1 MPSESG
7 LELVEYNV
15 AILPDSVEEKSPGG
29 IILISSDRKEWEVQ
43 EGTLDALS
51 PHAFSYAKWPDG
63 ARIPQVGDR
72 VLFAKYAGSLIERNG
87 RKVRICKDKDIIAV
101 VERASV
107 HLAAAA

>member
-1 MPSESG
+1 MSESG

-15 AILPDSVEEKSPGG
+15 AILPDAVEQVSPGG
-29 IILISSDRKEWEVQ
+29 IIIVTSERNEWEVQ

-51 PHAFSYAKWPDG
+51 PHAFSYAEWPAD
-63 ARIPQVGDR
+63 ARIPEVGDR

-101 VERASV
+101 VQRASV
-107 HLAAAA
+107 PLAAAA